1 MEFVQAVVL
10 GVVQGVAEFLPISSS
25 GHLVIIPAVFGW
37 TEFAGNVAFDVL
49 LHLGTL
55 VAVVAYFWQDL
66 WRMLLAAFSSDPA
79 KASDKRLAWLV
90 VIATSVTGVIGLAF
104 NDFFESLFERVVWVG
119 VFLMITSVILVLAEK
134 LTTKREHAPERMSW
148 VQALGIGLAQGV
160 AIMPGISRSGA
171 TISAG
176 LAAGLDREQAA
187 RFSFL
192 LSAPIILLAS
202 VKTAFDAFSS
212 GANSL
217 PGVAVSLA
225 GFLAS
230 AVAGYLTI
238 AWLLNYLKTRSL
250 YPFAVYTALVGA
262 AVVVWQLVL
271 V

>member
-1 MEFVQAVVL
+1 VEFVQAVVL

-55 VAVVAYFWQDL
+55 VAVFAYFWRDL

-79 KASDKRLAWLV
+79 KAGDRRLAWLV
-90 VIATSVTGVIGLAF
+90 VIATFVTGAIGLAF
-104 NDFFESLFERVVWVG
+104 NDFFESLFAQVAWVG
-119 VFLMITSVILVLAEK
+119 LFLMVTALILVLAEK
-134 LTTKREHAPERMSW
+134 LSTKRGHAPERMTW
-148 VQALGIGLAQGV
+148 LQACGIGLAQGV

-176 LAAGLDREQAA
+176 LAAGLDREQSA

-202 VKTAFDAFSS
+202 AKTAVDAFGS
-212 GANSL
+212 GTSTLPSL
-217 PGVAVSLA
+217 AVSLA
-225 GFLAS
+225 GFAAS
-230 AVAGYLTI
+230 AIAGYLTI

-262 AVVVWQLVL
+262 AVLVWQLVL